1 MLCVPLLRFWHREL
15 DAIANRHRGV
25 CIAPRAE
32 GRRGGDQMSKGKTI
46 NETAL
51 RTAAILLAAIIV
63 AMAPTSG
70 IFAATH
76 MGSGGSSSASE
87 AATPPAIAEFM
98 ALLADPKVQKW
109 LEQQHP
115 AQASHKLAPQAETVS
130 RYFDYRVGATR
141 AHITALAA
149 AL

>member
-1 MLCVPLLRFWHREL
+1 
-15 DAIANRHRGV
+15 
-25 CIAPRAE
+25 
-32 GRRGGDQMSKGKTI
+32 
-46 NETAL
+46 
-51 RTAAILLAAIIV
+51 
-63 AMAPTSG
+63 
-70 IFAATH
+70 
-76 MGSGGSSSASE
+76 
-87 AATPPAIAEFM
+87 M

-149 AL
+149 ALPDLPNQFERAVALLQADVLHRGTVLLLILAFAGLGFGVEWLFRKVTQKIR